1 MLIGSQVRL
10 KPLQEGVVLRGLF
23 TPRCDPNFERV
34 TTKCVLLLPSV
45 STWPSVWHH
54 DTERDPPSTMMI
66 ATHVIANDWAGDAI
80 SEELVQDRDVVTA

>member
-1 MLIGSQVRL
+1 MLRSLCKKAIL
-10 KPLQEGVVLRGLF
+10 ALP
-23 TPRCDPNFERV
+23 CDPNFERV
-34 TTKCVLLLPSV
+34 TTSL
-45 STWPSVWHH
+45 STWSKHWYHH